1 MMPQEPTQASLSQSP
16 LLRYSLATRPAFLL
30 VSLLPVCVGTAAASY
45 QGYSLQMGLFILAML
60 AILLLHAGVN
70 VMNDYYDEQNGTDRL
85 NTERIYPFTGGSRFI
100 QNQILSAKQT
110 LYFAWGL
117 LGIAILLGLGLVWQ
131 TGSGLFWIGG
141 IGCLI
146 GWGYSAPPLQLNSR
160 GLGEP
165 AVALCMGSLIPLGAW
180 YVQTQ
185 QLAWYP
191 CVISLPLGLLVMNI
205 LLINQFPDAKADA
218 ASGKYHWVVRLGAV
232 PAAWIYAANVVLA
245 LVILVGLIKSQL
257 LPSLALISLLP
268 LGLAM
273 SAAVLV
279 KRYALEPARLRSA
292 IKMTIAS
299 AILHASLLT
308 LSLVLI

>member
-1 MMPQEPTQASLSQSP
+1 MMPQEPTQASLTQSP

-232 PAAWIYAANVVLA
+232 PAAWIYATNVVLA

>member
-1 MMPQEPTQASLSQSP
+1 MMPQEPTQASLNQSP

-268 LGLAM
+268 LSLAM

>member
-1 MMPQEPTQASLSQSP
+1 MMPQEPTQASLNQSP

>member
-245 LVILVGLIKSQL
+245 LVILIGLIKCQL

>member
-1 MMPQEPTQASLSQSP
+1 MMPQEPTQASLTQSP

>member
-1 MMPQEPTQASLSQSP
+1 MMPQEPTQASLTQSP

-110 LYFAWGL
+110 FYFAWGL

-245 LVILVGLIKSQL
+245 LVILIGLIKSQL

>member
-1 MMPQEPTQASLSQSP
+1 MMPQEPTQASLTQSP

-245 LVILVGLIKSQL
+245 LVILIGLIKSQL

>member
-299 AILHASLLT
+299 AILHAGLLT

>member
-1 MMPQEPTQASLSQSP
+1 MMPQEPTQASLNQSP

-232 PAAWIYAANVVLA
+232 RAAWIYAANVVLA

-257 LPSLALISLLP
+257 LPSVALISLLP

>member
-1 MMPQEPTQASLSQSP
+1 MMPQEPTQASLKQSP

-30 VSLLPVCVGTAAASY
+30 VSLLPVCVGTVAASY
-45 QGYSLQMGLFILAML
+45 QGYSLQMGLFLLALL

-110 LYFAWGL
+110 FYFAWGL

-141 IGCLI
+141 VGCLI

-191 CVISLPLGLLVMNI
+191 CLISLPLGLLVMNI

-218 ASGKYHWVVRLGAV
+218 ASGKYHWVVRWGAV
-232 PAAWIYAANVVLA
+232 PAAWIYAANLVFA

-257 LPSLALISLLP
+257 LPSVALISVLP

-273 SAAVLV
+273 TAAVLV

-308 LSLVLI
+308 LSLVLV